1 MTTTIHVPVEI
12 LKRLDQR
19 ARALGT
25 SRNRVILDAIEASL
39 GSNGTWPPELARML
53 ATPLDQGAARELEAS
68 LEVVRARR
76 VNRKRAP
83 KP

>member
-1 MTTTIHVPVEI
+1 MATTIHVPREV

-25 SRNRVILDAIEASL
+25 SRNRVILAAIEATL
-39 GSNGTWPPELARML
+39 GSNAAWPPELARLL
-53 ATPLDQGAARELEAS
+53 ATPLDAETSDVLDAS
-68 LEVVRARR
+68 LGVVRARR

-83 KP
+83 KL

>member
-1 MTTTIHVPVEI
+1 MATTIHVPGEL

-25 SRNRVILDAIEASL
+25 SRNRVILDAIEATL

-53 ATPLDQGAARELEAS
+53 AMPPDAETSDGLETS
-68 LEVVRARR
+68 LVVVRNRR
-76 VNRKRAP
+76 INRKRAP
-83 KP
+83 KL

>member
-1 MTTTIHVPVEI
+1 VTTTIHVPDEL

-25 SRNRVILDAIEASL
+25 SRNRIILDAIEASL
-39 GSNGTWPPELARML
+39 GLNETWPPELTRML
-53 ATPLDQGAARELEAS
+53 ATPPDAETSDGLEAS
-68 LEVVRARR
+68 LDKVRARR
-76 VNRKRAP
+76 INRKRAP